1 MSEEIVLWKLKDLNS
16 GVELGI
22 RTPFI
27 EREIQITKQA
37 KVPLYKKGVLISD
50 EQLAELKL
58 ERVGYTQTQIDTVH
72 YAALYA
78 ANPDLMTRVRQ
89 YKAYLDEIAV
99 DYASSMDEI
108 LVAIDTFCQLKNKEK
123 ALYGSQLKVVYDA
136 IITNMEFS
144 GSDTPHMDVYIE
156 LAKMIQYLPEAE

>member
-78 ANPDLMTRVRQ
+78 ANPDLETRVRQ
-89 YKAYLDEIAV
+89 YKGYLDELGLSYSA
-99 DYASSMDEI
+99 SMDDI
-108 LVAIDTFCQLKNKEK
+108 MAAIANSTIENK
-123 ALYGSQLKVVYDA
+123 AAYGTQFSATYDA
-136 IITNMEFS
+136 IITNMEFC